1 MTPNDG
7 RLTRVASRVNPHP
20 FEIPKSLEAW
30 EERARALKRRVRVA
44 TCQEGWERGPV
55 EAEVFDGVRGDGF
68 TVYKVLF
75 ETLPGFYATGNL
87 FVPDGQGPF
96 PAVINLFGH
105 WRGGRLE
112 HSDRAST
119 LSRGVALSRM
129 GIVAFVLDTVGYND
143 SIQVEHRF
151 GGPAERLWAIG
162 PARLQAANMVRS
174 VDFVAQLPYV
184 DASRIG
190 CDGASGGGTHV
201 LVLAALDERIR
212 AVAVVN
218 SVAAHTQPECPCETP
233 PFLRVGTNNLHF
245 AALVAPRPM
254 QLTSC
259 TGDWTKNTPEVEYPA
274 LRAVYELYSAA
285 DRLST
290 FHQDAPHNYNAASR
304 AATYRF
310 FARWLLGDPDRPI
323 EGLEVDLPCPREELL
338 IFPGHPKPR
347 RFGTQAEVIAAVKAA
362 DAAAAAIP
370 RAQDGFKR
378 ANELLGGQL
387 RHLLGEGL
395 DRACGWK
402 VVDRGGGRGDGYEFR
417 RYEVGTEEGSE
428 AIPITIAWPEA
439 ASPVQRGGQAAE
451 SEVQSRGEA
460 GAFGQRGGSDSL
472 FGSAPAP
479 AAPPV
484 LLLHDSGQGF
494 FWRSEE
500 TGSGRRDQTGSGAP
514 PQGGCPGD
522 GQPGAGP
529 GPLIR
534 ALLQKGRMVCTA
546 DLFLTGSYQSS
557 PIGTAGRN
565 TAIPSFECYNLTD
578 AACRA
583 RDVGMICAALA
594 FGLRTQV
601 SVAAFGEAALWAALG
616 IGLTPAVASAT
627 LEIGEW
633 DESEATY
640 LRRLYVPHLLR
651 LGGLKVGW
659 LAFAPRPL
667 RLFTGAASVA
677 GDARAIYEAA
687 GAAGQLRVHKG
698 PFDLARHLELL
709 CDLEAR

>member
-1 MTPNDG
+1 MTPNDA
-7 RLTRVASRVNPHP
+7 RLTRVESRVNPHP

-30 EERARALKRRVRVA
+30 EERARALRRRVRVA
-44 TCQEGWERGPV
+44 TCLEGWERGAV
-55 EAEVFDGVRGDGF
+55 DAEVFDAVRGDGF

-87 FVPDGQGPF
+87 FVPDGEGPF

-143 SIQVEHRF
+143 SVQVPHRF

-184 DASRIG
+184 DAARIG
-190 CDGASGGGTHV
+190 CDGASGGGSHV
-201 LVLAALDERIR
+201 LILAALDERIQ

-233 PFLRVGTNNLHF
+233 PFLRVGTNNLDF

-274 LRAVYELYSAA
+274 LRAVYELYGAA

-304 AATYRF
+304 AHTYRF
-310 FARWLLGDPDRPI
+310 FARWLLGQPDRPV

-338 IFPGHPKPR
+338 IFPRRPKPP
-347 RFGTQAEVIAAVKAA
+347 RFATRAEVIDAVKAA
-362 DAAAAAIP
+362 DAAAAATP
-370 RAQDGFKR
+370 GTRQEFERAR
-378 ANELLGGQL
+378 ELFGGQL
-387 RHLLGEGL
+387 RCLLGEGL
-395 DRACGWK
+395 DRASGWK
-402 VVDRGGGRGDGYEFR
+402 VADRGGGRGDGFAFHR
-417 RYEVGTEEGSE
+417 FEVGTEEGGE
-428 AIPITIAWPEA
+428 AVPVTIAWPEA
-439 ASPVQRGGQAAE
+439 ASPAQEEGDPAT
-451 SEVQSRGEA
+451 GE
-460 GAFGQRGGSDSL
+460 GL
-472 FGSAPAP
+472 FGPVPSP
-479 AAPPV
+479 AAAPV

-494 FWRSEE
+494 FWRKGEP
-500 TGSGRRDQTGSGAP
+500 D
-514 PQGGCPGD
+514 
-522 GQPGAGP
+522 
-529 GPLIR
+529 PLIR
-534 ALLQKGRMVCTA
+534 ALLEQGRTVCTA

-557 PIGTAGRN
+557 PIGIAGRN
-565 TAIPSFECYNLTD
+565 TGIPSFECYNLTD

-583 RDVGMICAALA
+583 RDVAMICAALA
-594 FGLRTQV
+594 SGLQAQV
-601 SVAAFGEAALWAALG
+601 SVAAFGDAALWAALG
-616 IGLTPAVASAT
+616 IGLTLAVASAV
-627 LEIGEW
+627 LEIEEW
-633 DESEATY
+633 EESEASY

-651 LGGLKVGW
+651 LGGLRAGW
-659 LAFAPRPL
+659 IAFAPRPL
-667 RLFTGAASVA
+667 YLFTGAAGVA
-677 GDARAIYEAA
+677 ADARVIYEAA
-687 GAAGQLRVHKG
+687 GAAGQLRVYRE

-709 CDLEAR
+709 ARG